1 VAFEQFKTQVLL
13 LHSEQSTLDSLS
25 SGFNDR
31 YTVHCATS
39 GSEALNTLGEIQIDV
54 IVSAQELPGMS
65 GLEALREAKK
75 RSPDTI
81 GILLAGNSDQGLE
94 ALVGDQE
101 VFQVVRGSVT
111 AESLKG
117 MIDNATQQAR
127 LIALAESANDT
138 TASPDEPQAEHIVM
152 ETSENGSTIISDG
165 TGRMP
170 ALDPG
175 KISAAADVG
184 ASSVDVLVL
193 THDEEF
199 LATVKESAR
208 GLHNVIYANTVSQA
222 DEAIRK
228 HKVGVAVVDAAMVG
242 ANVEKLTMHLRS
254 QAPRLVAIVAGRRD
268 DGEMLMD
275 LINRGRVYR
284 FLLKPVSPGRSRL
297 AIEAS
302 VKHHLEAPDSAF
314 KVAGQPAAAPKPQ
327 RKPEPKPAPKPAAK
341 PAPAP
346 KPAAKTSQP
355 KAVPKAPAKPAPA
368 PAAKPQAS
376 RPVADIVPNRDEA
389 LSPIEEGLGDAFGG
403 DDTSFTETM
412 TGIVETVT
420 RSLKPKKKD
429 APPAAQPA
437 VEATAPSSAMAIES
451 SPATDDS
458 GGSIFTNPK
467 ILGIGA
473 VAIVAAAGVAF
484 WVLGGSGEGP
494 AGDPMAD
501 TTSSAAQD
509 GSAGARSNGESVLQT
524 EVVVPET
531 LGLDELIDEARQL
544 AATGQIY
551 APEGNNAIELYLAAL
566 EIAPGDPVA
575 QQGLDDAVNRSM
587 GIADQALLE
596 RRAQDALVAIEGVEL
611 GSPRNPRLPFLWA
624 QLTQI
629 QLRQYLDGARAAIRE
644 SRYEDAQSALAAAK
658 ALGVADTTE
667 IDAVDL
673 ELSAAQTTQRIDEVL
688 ARANQRLDEGRLIAP
703 SNDNARYY
711 FELALSNDPGNPA
724 ALQGL
729 EVVASRLVLQARE
742 QIDQGNFD
750 QAEALLTDARRLDP
764 KSSDLA
770 ASTVALSDARQR
782 RTQEIQDARDRAAAE
797 RAAEE
802 RAAAERA
809 AAERAAAERA
819 AAEQLAAEQAAQQQV
834 VTPEPASQA
843 QTVDPV
849 VDEPAPQQA
858 TVQQP
863 AIERPPAE
871 QPRTEPPASNV
882 AVAGAGDAIENTAP
896 AANTSVIDDKPVAV
910 SSLKRTRYV
919 APKYPRAAQRR
930 GLSGWVDIIFTVDID
945 GSVADVSVR
954 DSNPGDTFVNSAI
967 DAVEKWEFEPVIED
981 GVAVQKRAA
990 VRMMFAIE

>member
-1 VAFEQFKTQVLL
+1 
-13 LHSEQSTLDSLS
+13 
-25 SGFNDR
+25 
-31 YTVHCATS
+31 
-39 GSEALNTLGEIQIDV
+39 
-54 IVSAQELPGMS
+54 M
-65 GLEALREAKK
+65 KK
-75 RSPDTI
+75 
-81 GILLAGNSDQGLE
+81 
-94 ALVGDQE
+94 
-101 VFQVVRGSVT
+101 
-111 AESLKG
+111 
-117 MIDNATQQAR
+117 
-127 LIALAESANDT
+127 
-138 TASPDEPQAEHIVM
+138 
-152 ETSENGSTIISDG
+152 
-165 TGRMP
+165 
-170 ALDPG
+170 
-175 KISAAADVG
+175 
-184 ASSVDVLVL
+184 
-193 THDEEF
+193 
-199 LATVKESAR
+199 
-208 GLHNVIYANTVSQA
+208 
-222 DEAIRK
+222 
-228 HKVGVAVVDAAMVG
+228 
-242 ANVEKLTMHLRS
+242 
-254 QAPRLVAIVAGRRD
+254 
-268 DGEMLMD
+268 
-275 LINRGRVYR
+275 
-284 FLLKPVSPGRSRL
+284 
-297 AIEAS
+297 
-302 VKHHLEAPDSAF
+302 
-314 KVAGQPAAAPKPQ
+314 
-327 RKPEPKPAPKPAAK
+327 
-341 PAPAP
+341 
-346 KPAAKTSQP
+346 SQP
-355 KAVPKAPAKPAPA
+355 KAAPKAPAKPAPA
-368 PAAKPQAS
+368 PAAKPQAAK
-376 RPVADIVPNRDEA
+376 PVADIVPNRDEA

-429 APPAAQPA
+429 TPPAAQPA

-451 SPATDDS
+451 SPATDGS

-501 TTSSAAQD
+501 TTSPAAQD
-509 GSAGARSNGESVLQT
+509 GSAGTRSNGESVLQT
-524 EVVVPET
+524 EVVIPET

-544 AATGQIY
+544 AATGRIY

-587 GIADQALLE
+587 GIAEQALLE

-673 ELSAAQTTQRIDEVL
+673 ELSAAQTTQRIDDVL

-764 KSSDLA
+764 KSTDLA

-834 VTPEPASQA
+834 ATPEPASPSQ
-843 QTVDPV
+843 QTEPV
-849 VDEPAPQQA
+849 VNEPAIQQA
-858 TVQQP
+858 AVQQ
-863 AIERPPAE
+863 PPAE
-871 QPRTEPPASNV
+871 QPRMEPPASNV

-896 AANTSVIDDKPVAV
+896 AASSSVVDDKPVAV